1 MLSVLCTEIRLRL
14 KLFGQW
20 PEKQMEY
27 DPIKDRLGKLFG
39 DKGAGRRLFY
49 RLLDLLLLR
58 AWHIHKDLKAW
69 MKQHPNGAEVLD
81 AGSGFGQYS
90 YWLSRQNKQYQILAV
105 DVKEDYL
112 ADCKKFF
119 ESEGIENVKFHVA
132 DLVTWQKP
140 EAFDLI
146 ISVDVMEHILEDVKV
161 FKNFHASLK
170 PGGMV
175 LINTPS
181 DQGGSDV
188 QGEGQQSFIG
198 EHVRDGYNITEIQ
211 DKLRSA
217 GFSKIKARYSYGAP
231 GKISWKLSMKY
242 PMLMMGKGAA
252 MLPVVLA
259 YYAVAYPVSYVLN
272 WADISRSHKTGTG
285 LVVKAWK

>member
-1 MLSVLCTEIRLRL
+1 
-14 KLFGQW
+14 
-20 PEKQMEY
+20 MEY
-27 DPIKDRLGKLFG
+27 DPIKDKLGKIFG
-39 DKGAGRRLFY
+39 DKGGGRRLFY

-58 AWHIHKDLKAW
+58 AWHIHKDLRAW
-69 MKQHPNGAEVLD
+69 MKDHPKGADILD

-90 YWLSRQNKQYQILAV
+90 YWLSRHNQRYNILAV

-112 ADCKKFF
+112 ADCRQFF
-119 ESEGIENVKFHVA
+119 QSEGIKNVEFAVA

-146 ISVDVMEHILEDVKV
+146 ISVDVMEHILEDVEV

-188 QGEGQQSFIG
+188 KDTGQESFIG
-198 EHVRDGYNITEIQ
+198 EHVRDGYNIGEIQ

-217 GFSKIKARYSYGAP
+217 GFTKIEARYSYGTP

-242 PMLMMGKGAA
+242 PMQILGKS
-252 MLPVVLA
+252 MVLLPIVLA
-259 YYAVAYPVSYVLN
+259 YYAVAYPVSYLLN
-272 WADISRSHKTGTG
+272 WADVNGKHSTGTG